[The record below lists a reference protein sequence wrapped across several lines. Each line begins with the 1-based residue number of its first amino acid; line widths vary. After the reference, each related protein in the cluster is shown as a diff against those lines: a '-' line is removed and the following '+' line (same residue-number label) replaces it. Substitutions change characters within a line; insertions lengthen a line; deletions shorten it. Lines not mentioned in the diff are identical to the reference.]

1 MVQGV
6 QIEEEDDNNGVVVS
20 VLINTNPATGE
31 VISKVPCTTMDE
43 LETKITTAQAAQKQ
57 WQLTPLSDRIATLK
71 GALQAVRLIQDD
83 LVKMIVQEMGKPI
96 GEAQDEMEAAV
107 NKDDYFQI
115 LLESLQPQKYDN
127 STVVRH
133 PYGVVA
139 IMSPWNFP
147 VDEILLL
154 ALPSLA
160 SGNTVLVKPS
170 EVVPETGALLV
181 TTLQSKLPHGI
192 LQLVQGAG
200 NVGAALVQHPNVH
213 LVAMTG
219 STATGKKILQSAS
232 TQLKRVILEMGGKD
246 PMIVLEDANLEQAA
260 QDAVTYS
267 LCNSGQVCCSIERI
281 YVAETVYDKFQDLC
295 TKEAAKY
302 KVGNGMDPTTKVGP
316 LVSKFQ
322 QEQVSHQVDDA
333 LRMGAKLLY
342 QSKDIPSNGSFFP
355 VTVLSDVQSDMK
367 LFSAETFGPVVAMTS
382 FDGTEAQ
389 AIHLANQTEYGL
401 GSCVYTQDTDKA
413 QRIATLIDA
422 GQVGINCYPLDGM
435 DVECPWVGH
444 KQSGYGYHSGYAGFL
459 QFSIP
464 KTIVNKN

>member
-6 QIEEEDDNNGVVVS
+6 QMEEDGNGIS
-20 VLINTNPATGE
+20 YLINTNPATG
-31 VISKVPCTTMDE
+31 VIISKVACTTIDE
-43 LETKITTAQAAQKQ
+43 LETKIATAKAAQKQ
-57 WQLTPLSDRIATLK
+57 WQLTSLSDRITTLK
-71 GALQAVRLIQDD
+71 GALQAVSLVQDD
-83 LVKMIVQEMGKPI
+83 LVKMMVQEMGKPI
-96 GEAQDEMEAAV
+96 REAQEEMESAV
-107 NKDDYFQI
+107 NKDQYLEV

-160 SGNTVLVKPS
+160 SGNTVIVKPS

-181 TTLQSKLPHGI
+181 TTLQSKLPSGC
-192 LQLVQGAG
+192 LQLAQGAG
-200 NVGAALVQHPNVH
+200 DIGAALVQHPDVT

-232 TQLKRVILEMGGKD
+232 TQMKRVILEMGGKD

-281 YVAETVYDKFQDLC
+281 YVAETVYEKFQSLC
-295 TKEAAKY
+295 INEAAKY
-302 KVGNGMDPTTKVGP
+302 KVGNGMDPNTKVGP

-322 QEQVSHQVDDA
+322 QEQVSLQVEDA
-333 LRMGAKLLY
+333 VQKGAKILY
-342 QSKDIPSNGSFFP
+342 QSNNNNEVPSDGSFYP
-355 VTVLSDVQSDMK
+355 VTVLSDVKLDMK

-382 FDGTEAQ
+382 FDGTEEQ
-389 AIHLANQTEYGL
+389 AILLANQTEYGL

-422 GQVGINCYPLDGM
+422 GQVGINCYPLEGM

-464 KTIVNKN
+464 KTIVHKL